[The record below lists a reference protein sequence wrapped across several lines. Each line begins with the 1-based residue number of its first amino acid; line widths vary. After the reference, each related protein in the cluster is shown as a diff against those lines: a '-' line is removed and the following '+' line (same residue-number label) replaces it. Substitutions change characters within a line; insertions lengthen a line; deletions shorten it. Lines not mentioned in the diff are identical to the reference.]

1 MLNSTLN
8 GLQSSFSTECLKLYE
23 FGVEYI
29 ESYMPII
36 GVASYGAL
44 RHVLPPT
51 ADWQQFNFFPVYFD
65 LYNVW
70 Q

>member
-51 ADWQQFNFFPVYFD
+51 AD
-65 LYNVW
+65 
-70 Q
+70 